1 MSAKKPAA
9 GSPHVVSV
17 AGKMYVSKSA
27 RKKVAIA
34 HPAKASPSQPGK
46 KAAVKRATALARP
59 TTTILNTP
67 LKPRHRSAQE
77 LMAAAQSVK

>member
-27 RKKVAIA
+27 GNKLAMAK
-34 HPAKASPSQPGK
+34 PAKASPTQPAK
-46 KAAVKRATALARP
+46 KTAIKRGTALARP